1 MRRIETTIAVL
12 AAALLCAWGQAGS
25 QAESRAGTE
34 AKAVPV
40 IDVTSHGVHVED
52 EPALSGPWAAAGP
65 LPAAGSK
72 RPSRPL
78 SVRTSRADDLVRQTV
93 QRAFKAQAID
103 AATRDGYLR
112 SWSAALGTYR
122 GLGGQR
128 RLELGY
134 VIGTIRSL
142 AVQKHLSARLAP
154 LFLMLDRN
162 REWWSKAG
170 PPASGARLRFGN
182 SRVLFQYFPGEGL
195 QLHPL
200 GNFGQANGYWLGHRD
215 SDLRS
220 LLEDLK
226 KIAVKRGGFLTWEY
240 YFAFGGGSPPWIS
253 AMAQGTAMQAY
264 ARASQR
270 LSDPDLLEVARR
282 ARGAFEQSTPVGVH
296 AQQGSQD
303 WYALYSFGPRMNVLN
318 GLLQAVNGVR
328 TYAAVSGDQQAQRI
342 FELGDKTARAVIGQ
356 FDTGA
361 WSLYD
366 RPNGRP
372 GTEASLN
379 YHTLNRDFSQNLCKA
394 TKAEAYCKATDN
406 FTRYLKEDPTF
417 DPYRAVPSPATAGRG
432 VKFRF
437 RLSKISRVGIVVK
450 ESGSGKVYLSTS
462 TFLPWGGRW
471 FQWVPPKRSGEHT
484 YTYSLYARDLAGNSS
499 SVTGEV
505 RVLGNGKGV

>member
-1 MRRIETTIAVL
+1 MRRIRTTTGLL
-12 AAALLCAWGQAGS
+12 AAALLCAAGQPGGRAGS
-25 QAESRAGTE
+25 EAQAA
-34 AKAVPV
+34 PV
-40 IDVTSHGVHVED
+40 IDVTPHGVRIDD
-52 EPALSGPWAAAGP
+52 EPALNGPWSAAGP
-65 LPAAGSK
+65 APAVTST
-72 RPSRPL
+72 RPATLR
-78 SVRTSRADDLVRQTV
+78 SVRSARVGDPVRQTV
-93 QRAFKAQAID
+93 ERAFKAQAID
-103 AATRDGYLR
+103 APTRDGYLR
-112 SWSAALGTYR
+112 SWSSGLGVYR
-122 GLGGQR
+122 RLGGQR

-134 VIGTIRSL
+134 VIGTIRAL
-142 AVQKHLSARLAP
+142 AVQKRLSGRLAP

-162 REWWSKAG
+162 REWWSQAG
-170 PPASGARLRFGN
+170 PPASGARLRFGH

-195 QLHPL
+195 QIHPL
-200 GNFGQANGYWLGHRD
+200 GNFGQANGYYLGHRD

-226 KIAVKRGGFLTWEY
+226 KIAVNRGGFLTWEY
-240 YFAFGGGSPPWIS
+240 YFAFGGGAPPWIS

-270 LSDPDLLEVARR
+270 LSDPDLLQVARR
-282 ARGAFEQSTPVGVH
+282 ARGAFEQSTPLGVH
-296 AQQGSQD
+296 AKQGPED

-328 TYAAVSGDQQAQRI
+328 EYAQVSGDQEAQRI
-342 FELGDKTARAVIGQ
+342 FERGDKTARAVIGR

-372 GTEASLN
+372 GTEANLN
-379 YHTLNRDFSQNLCKA
+379 YHTLNRDFAKYLCKA
-394 TKAEAYCKATDN
+394 TKAEAYCSATDR

-417 DPYRAVPSPATAGRG
+417 DPHRAVPSPATAGRG

-462 TFLPWGGRW
+462 TFLTWGERW
-471 FQWVPPKRSGEHT
+471 FRWVPPKRQGEHT

-505 RVLGNGKGV
+505 RVRGGGKGV

>member
-1 MRRIETTIAVL
+1 MRRITATIGLL
-12 AAALLCAWGQAGS
+12 AAALLCAGG
-25 QAESRAGTE
+25 E
-34 AKAVPV
+34 AAAAPV
-40 IDVTSHGVHVED
+40 IDVTPYGVRVHD
-52 EPALSGPWAAAGP
+52 EPALDGPWAVAGP
-65 LPAAGSK
+65 VARAS
-72 RPSRPL
+72 RSRPARAL
-78 SVRTSRADDLVRQTV
+78 TVRMARGGDPVRKTV
-93 QRAFKAQAID
+93 ESAFKAQAID
-103 AATRDGYLR
+103 APTRDGYLR
-112 SWSAALGTYR
+112 SWSAALRAYS

-142 AVQKHLSARLAP
+142 AVQKRLTGRLAP

-170 PPASGARLRFGN
+170 PPASGARLRFGS

-195 QLHPL
+195 QIHPL
-200 GNFGQANGYWLGHRD
+200 GNFGEANGYYLGHRN

-226 KIAVKRGGFLTWEY
+226 KIAVNRGGFLTWEY
-240 YFAFGGGSPPWIS
+240 YFAFGGGAPPWIS

-270 LSDPDLLEVARR
+270 LSDPDLLQVARR
-282 ARGAFEQSTPVGVH
+282 GLGAFEQSTPLGVH
-296 AQQGSQD
+296 AKQGSQD
-303 WYALYSFGPRMNVLN
+303 WYALYSFGPRENVLN
-318 GLLQAVNGVR
+318 GMLQAVNGVR
-328 TYAAVSGDQQAQRI
+328 TYAEVSGDAQAQRV
-342 FELGDKTARAVIGQ
+342 FERGDRTARAVIGQ

-366 RPNGRP
+366 RPNGQS
-372 GTEASLN
+372 GTEADLN
-379 YHTLNRDFSQNLCKA
+379 YHTLNRDFSKYLCNA
-394 TKAEAYCKATDN
+394 TKAEPYCRAAER

-462 TFLPWGGRW
+462 TFLPWGSRW
-471 FQWVPPKRSGEHT
+471 FRWVPPKRQGEHT
-484 YTYSLYARDLAGNSS
+484 YSYSLYARDLAGNSS

-505 RVLGNGKGV
+505 RVRGNGKGV